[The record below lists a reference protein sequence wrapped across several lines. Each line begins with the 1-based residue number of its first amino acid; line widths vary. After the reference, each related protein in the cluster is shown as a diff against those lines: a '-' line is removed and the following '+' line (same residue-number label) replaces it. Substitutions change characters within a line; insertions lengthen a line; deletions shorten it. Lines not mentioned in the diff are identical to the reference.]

1 MLALVKANV
10 LVLGCEGRSNAL
22 EALPIRVL
30 YRKAGLEASRSL
42 KNESVDGV
50 ISLWNLPGLPAGKF
64 LRNLRLA
71 KPYLPVIAMVD
82 AKDVEQEISA
92 RSIGVAAV
100 LNDDV
105 SDEILQKTVVE
116 IFRLDDAK
124 EIQKLCV
131 IAND

>member
-22 EALPIRVL
+22 KALPIRVL
-30 YRKAGLEASRSL
+30 YRKTGLEASRSL
-42 KNESVDGV
+42 KSESVDGV
-50 ISLWNLPGLPAGKF
+50 ISLWKLPDLPAGKF

-71 KPYLPVIAMVD
+71 KPYLPIIAMVD
-82 AKDVEQEISA
+82 AKNIEQEISA
-92 RSIGVAAV
+92 RSIGVTAV

-105 SDEILQKTVVE
+105 SDEILKRTVVE
-116 IFRLDDAK
+116 IFRLDNAK